1 MVLIDA
7 IYIHE
12 LGGKILLQYF
22 IDELNKK
29 KYKDFYFLLDKRIK
43 LKNTPRNIK
52 FLKASEKNRKK
63 FYFKNE
69 RKFSKILCFSNVPPP
84 YKTKIETFIFFH
96 NDLLLDIKKTKFS
109 FKTKLIF
116 LIKRIYIKH
125 KNNKKYKWIVQTE
138 YLKNKLADVIRIDI
152 KNIYVIPFYFDNFEM
167 KNLKK
172 IPNSFLYVSGF
183 LPHKNHLNLI
193 KAFIKVSNIYKSK
206 IFLNLTLKAKDFNS
220 LMTNFQSIPSN
231 LSINNFGHLN
241 KDQINIAYEENE
253 NLIFPSL
260 KESFGLPLIE
270 ATLKGLNVI
279 CSNLDYVKDVVKP
292 SFTFN
297 PLEVDDISNSI
308 LKILTLKDIKKP
320 RLISYNKI
328 DYLIKLL
335 TSV

>member
-1 MVLIDA
+1 MTLIDA
-7 IYIHE
+7 IYIHD
-12 LGGKILLQYF
+12 LGGKLLLQYF
-22 IDELNKK
+22 IDKLEVKHLNK
-29 KYKDFYFLLDKRIK
+29 FYFLLDERIK
-43 LKNTPRNIK
+43 LKNTPPNFS
-52 FLKASEKNRKK
+52 FLKASEKNRIF
-63 FYFKNE
+63 FYSNTKT
-69 RKFSKILCFSNVPPP
+69 KFSKIFCFANVPPP
-84 YKTKIETFIFFH
+84 RKTKIETFIYFH
-96 NDLLLDIKKTKFS
+96 NDLILDTKKTKFS

-116 LIKRIYIKH
+116 SIKRFYIKR

-138 YLKNKLADVIRIDI
+138 YLKNKLADAIRIDT
-152 KNIYVIPFYFDNFEM
+152 KNIHVLPFYFDSFEN
-167 KNLKK
+167 KNL
-172 IPNSFLYVSGF
+172 IRISNSFIYVSGF

-193 KAFIKVSNIYKSK
+193 KAFIKVSHIFKNK
-206 IFLNLTLKAKDFNS
+206 IFLNLTIKPEDFNS

-241 KDQINIAYEENE
+241 REQINIAYEENE

-279 CSNLDYVKDVVKP
+279 CSNLDYVKDVVEP

-308 LKILTLKDIKKP
+308 LKTLTLKEIKKP

-328 DYLIKLL
+328 DDIIKLL